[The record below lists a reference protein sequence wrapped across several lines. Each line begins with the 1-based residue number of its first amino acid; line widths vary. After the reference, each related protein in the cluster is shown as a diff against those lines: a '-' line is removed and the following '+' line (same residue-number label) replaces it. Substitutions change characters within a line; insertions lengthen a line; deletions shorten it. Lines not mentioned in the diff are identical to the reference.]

1 MHRRRRRGRGSVDD
15 QRSRRA
21 RRRRARRREFH
32 LGRSERRRERSRERR
47 RLRRRFGFRVRR
59 RLVFSPVVASHAAE
73 RERDGAEFRLRG
85 SRAYISI
92 LLSGVPSVER
102 RGVPRASR
110 GVAHEAADSAHR
122 RADAD
127 RLGTRSIGTHVATPR
142 GGGRGAR
149 GGVRGGDGDGGG
161 CGARAKFL
169 GGGDERPLLRRPR
182 RRCGRGDVRAA
193 PAAHHRQGTLGSDAS
208 GRGRCASRAVSV
220 SRRGH
225 PRRHLARGGG
235 VLVGL
240 LGDGVWNGG
249 ARADWSVDHASD
261 VLRADSLAR
270 ARGGADDGVSSRVG
284 LVDEAL
290 RGAFLADVFRCE
302 PRRERGATHGTRA
315 EIRLA
320 ASDEATPVE
329 DVPALGGEELALHVL
344 DVGIAPTL
352 ALEGAVAHGAHVAVA
367 GHLETRGGGLDRAL
381 GRHGRGGG
389 GAEAQARASGR
400 GRASGGRDG
409 RRRGR

>member
-21 RRRRARRREFH
+21 HAAAAPVAASSTLADRNGAANDVANVAD
-32 LGRSERRRERSRERR
+32 SVADS
-47 RLRRRFGFRVRR
+47 RVRR

-85 SRAYISI
+85 SRACISI
-92 LLSGVPSVER
+92 LLTASHPSSVAAF
-102 RGVPRASR
+102 PAPLAASR
-110 GVAHEAADSAHR
+110 TRLLTVPTDARTPTDSAPV
-122 RADAD
+122 A
-127 RLGTRSIGTHVATPR
+127 LGTHVATPR

-169 GGGDERPLLRRPR
+169 GGGDERLPPPAGVYAVDAGVATL
-182 RRCGRGDVRAA
+182 RAA
-193 PAAHHRQGTLGSDAS
+193 PAAHHRKGTLGSDAS

-225 PRRHLARGGG
+225 PRRQLARGGG
-235 VLVGL
+235 VLVVL
-240 LGDGVWNGG
+240 LGDGVWNGAG
-249 ARADWSVDHASD
+249 RAPTGLLIMRRTYCARTASRARAAAPMTASLRTLAWS
-261 VLRADSLAR
+261 AR
-270 ARGGADDGVSSRVG
+270 RCAARFSRTCSGVSPDG
-284 LVDEAL
+284 
-290 RGAFLADVFRCE
+290 
-302 PRRERGATHGTRA
+302 ERGATHGTRA

-352 ALEGAVAHGAHVAVA
+352 AVEGAVAHG
-367 GHLETRGGGLDRAL
+367 TQR
-381 GRHGRGGG
+381 
-389 GAEAQARASGR
+389 R
-400 GRASGGRDG
+400 GRAP
-409 RRRGR
+409 